1 MFTGLVQAVG
11 SIRGKRPA
19 DGGIVFEIT
28 APFDGLTDG
37 LTDGF
42 ILGESIAT
50 DGTCLTVTRDL
61 GGAFEAHASTE
72 TLAKTTL
79 GNLEVGDE
87 VHLERALKA
96 SDLLGGHL
104 VSGHVDGVGSL
115 VSQRPDG
122 ENLIL
127 NFRAPETL
135 APFIAP
141 KGSIT
146 IDGVSLTVNGVRGTE
161 FDVMIVP
168 FTQKETKLGRLRSG
182 GAVNL
187 EVDILAKYVARLLGK
202 PGVDGV
208 SDGGVTLDLLKR
220 HGYL

>member
-1 MFTGLVQAVG
+1 MFTGLVQAIG
-11 SIRGKRPA
+11 KIRGKRPG
-19 DGGIVFEIT
+19 DGGVVFEIGC
-28 APFDGLTDG
+28 PFDALV
-37 LTDGF
+37 
-42 ILGESIAT
+42 LGESIAT
-50 DGTCLTVTRDL
+50 DGTCLTVTRDI
-61 GGAFEAHASTE
+61 GGGFEAHASTE
-72 TLAKTTL
+72 TLAKTTI
-79 GNLEVGDE
+79 GRLEIGDE
-87 VHLERALKA
+87 VHLERALQA
-96 SDLLGGHL
+96 SDRLGGHL
-104 VSGHVDGVGSL
+104 VSGHVDGVGALASKK
-115 VSQRPDG
+115 PDG

-127 NFRAPETL
+127 TFRVPETL

-168 FTQKETKLGRLRSG
+168 FTQKETKLGRIPTG
-182 GAVNL
+182 GEVNL

-208 SDGGVTLDLLKR
+208 SDQGVTLDLLKR